1 VHPGDDIAAGR
12 RLEELAAEA
21 AGAPTP
27 AAALRAVSELRRELE
42 RFERAQVAQ
51 ALSNGTSFAAIAREL
66 GLSRQA
72 VHRRF
77 RRLVA
82 GDAPLATAPAVRT
95 ILANARE
102 AAAALGS
109 QELRSEH
116 VLLAVLHQRELP
128 AAAVLR
134 GAGVT
139 LERAQREVAAAS
151 PLFARSR
158 QDNGDLYA
166 LLAAP
171 VDEARRRGGPRLEV
185 EHLLLGI
192 LQDPTSGA
200 SRLLAGL
207 GVDVEPIRDQ
217 LAALVAPEGGLRRP
231 RAAAAGR

>member
-1 VHPGDDIAAGR
+1 VVPDHDIATGR

-21 AGAPTP
+21 AGAPTR
-27 AAALRAVSELRRELE
+27 AAALRAVSELRRELD
-42 RFERAQVAQ
+42 RFERTQVAQ
-51 ALSNGTSFAAIAREL
+51 ALSEGVSFAAIAREL

-77 RRLVA
+77 RRLASV
-82 GDAPLATAPAVRT
+82 DAPMATAPAVRAV
-95 ILANARE
+95 LGYARE
-102 AAAALGS
+102 ASAALGS

-116 VLLAVLHQRELP
+116 VLLAVLHQRDLP

-134 GAGVT
+134 DAGVT
-139 LERAQREVAAAS
+139 LERVQRRVAAAA
-151 PLFARSR
+151 PLFGRPR
-158 QDNGDLYA
+158 PDLYA

-200 SRLLAGL
+200 SRLLATL
-207 GVDVEPIRDQ
+207 GVAAEPIRDQ
-217 LAALVAPEGGLRRP
+217 LAALVARDGGLRRP
-231 RAAAAGR
+231 GAAAAGR